1 MKTFSRFALIVV
13 LTALSFLPIRTQTI
27 NAASCNLSD
36 VQSAFNSVTASTTI
50 VSIPA
55 GICDW
60 TGQITWAIPLGEHDA
75 LHLRCGKSHD

>member
-1 MKTFSRFALIVV
+1 M
-13 LTALSFLPIRTQTI
+13 

-60 TGQITWAIPLGEHDA
+60 TGQITWAIPLGGARRSPSSVREVSRLKA
-75 LHLRCGKSHD
+75 AET